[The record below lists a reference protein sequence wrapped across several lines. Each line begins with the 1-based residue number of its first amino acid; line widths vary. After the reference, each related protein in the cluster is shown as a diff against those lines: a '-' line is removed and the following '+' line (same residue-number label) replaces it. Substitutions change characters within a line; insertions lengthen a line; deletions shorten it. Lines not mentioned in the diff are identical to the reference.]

1 MGDWAIDWSSA
12 PNLQYIGPRAF
23 AGSGVANVDI
33 YAPSVKFGMEQSAF
47 EGCVNLT
54 HVSVTARTLSIGD
67 TAFANC
73 TALQS
78 ACFIANESPT
88 SDDVHYL
95 NKNNIGF
102 GVFSG
107 DAALV
112 SLTVGSPVPQLVYPS
127 PKIAY
132 VFDGAVEANE
142 EAARI
147 SLHVPEGEER
157 AYINAWVY
165 NLMGYSD
172 YDDCYSAIEWDML
185 MDSFETGVLP
195 TEGDIRARMAEIL
208 LEPENRLRKMLRL
221 PTVES
226 STVIVSEQSGSN
238 DAEA

>member
-1 MGDWAIDWSSA
+1 
-12 PNLQYIGPRAF
+12 
-23 AGSGVANVDI
+23 
-33 YAPSVKFGMEQSAF
+33 MEESAF
-47 EGCVNLT
+47 EGCANLT
-54 HVSVTARTLSIGD
+54 DVSITARTLSIGG

-78 ACFIANESPT
+78 ACFIANESPA

-95 NKNNIGF
+95 DKNNIGF

-112 SLTVGSPVPQLVYPS
+112 SLTVGSPVPQLMYPS

-132 VFDGAVEANE
+132 LFDGAVDANE

-147 SLHVPEGEER
+147 SLHVPKGEEQ

-165 NLMGYSD
+165 NLLGYSD
-172 YDDCYSAIEWDML
+172 YDDCYGAIKWDMF
-185 MDSFETGVLP
+185 MDAFETGVLP
-195 TEGDIRARMAEIL
+195 TEDDIRARMAENL
-208 LEPENRLRKMLRL
+208 LGPENRLRKMLGL

-226 STVIVSEQSGSN
+226 STVIVSKQSDSN